1 MAKVRI
7 KQEMSSKMKR
17 KQMKR
22 RLPKDMFLKLRNGG
36 PHATKKGKKEYNR
49 KRDKENTNKE
59 ILDV

>member
-1 MAKVRI
+1 
-7 KQEMSSKMKR
+7 MKR